1 MHFWREDFQTVCIEF
16 FYWKTGAAR
25 LFKCSPN
32 DMSSSLRLSG
42 EGPFDQFELA
52 QRRSTA

>member
-25 LFKCSPN
+25 LFKCSPD